1 MGFEYRRLIVYQK
14 VLQYR
19 ELAAPLLVRIKR
31 VDADLH
37 NQIKRNGN
45 SIGSNLAEGA
55 SEDRPKVKADRYRVA
70 KREAEEAAMNWESA
84 VASGYL
90 TVRDIAPLLELL
102 DEISRML
109 AALIR
114 RFDPHGSPK
123 RNDLNETTFPTPKP
137 GRDPPLDSWE

>member
-1 MGFEYRRLIVYQK
+1 MGFEYRRLLVYQK
-14 VLQYR
+14 VIRYR
-19 ELAAPLLVRIKR
+19 ALAAPLLVRIKL
-31 VDADLH
+31 VDVDLH
-37 NQIKRNGN
+37 NQLKRNGN

-90 TVRDIAPLLELL
+90 TMTEVDPLLQLL

-114 RFDPHGSPK
+114 RFDSQGSPK
-123 RNDLNETTFPTPKP
+123 RKDIDEEHPSPS
-137 GRDPPLDSWE
+137 PPPRPPPSS

>member
-1 MGFEYRRLIVYQK
+1 MPFEYRRLLVYQK
-14 VLQYR
+14 VIEYR
-19 ELAAPLLVRIKR
+19 ALAAPLLARIKQ
-31 VDADLH
+31 VDVDLH

-84 VASGYL
+84 VASRYL
-90 TVRDIAPLLELL
+90 TAREIEPLLQLL

-114 RFDPHGSPK
+114 RFDPHGSPRRK
-123 RNDLNETTFPTPKP
+123 DNDDH
-137 GRDPPLDSWE
+137 GPPPQPAPESSP